1 MLSPLLISAL
11 KASAILAGNDVPRY
25 VGSLLIHRCD
35 EMWLSEP
42 LPFIEDF
49 IDELG
54 QGLQA
59 QDPKLKLSGTQ
70 RWWLGFCLMGII
82 LTNSICWARFE
93 RMSLGKYKVAALS
106 WMFRQSKIPWAML
119 LQMGVSVI
127 LKRYGITGGI
137 LVTDD
142 SDHRRSKKTPK
153 LYKTHK
159 IKDKCTGGYINGQ
172 NIVLLLLVTEKV
184 SLPVGFAIYQ
194 PDPEKQAWVKAD
206 KQLQKK
212 GVKKKDRP
220 AAPPSKAQYP
230 SKSQLVLH
238 LAKQFRQYHRQIT
251 VKAVVADALYGQS
264 DLMDAVSAVFDG
276 TQVISQLR
284 QNQNIQVRQR
294 QQNLMQYFATH
305 PGVEQSIRIRGQSPI
320 LATVS
325 SLRVK
330 VCAHEGKKRF
340 VIALKYPGES
350 EYRYLVATDLTWR
363 TIDIIQAYSIRWIV
377 EVFIEDWK
385 SYEGWAQL
393 AKQPGFEGTSHGLSL
408 SLLLDLCLLLHP
420 RQLAQV
426 ERKLPAYTVGS
437 LLRMIQMESLLGH
450 VEQLLQST
458 NPAEQLTQMAALV
471 REFFTLKPSGKHM
484 SGRNLGRLESTPGL
498 AHRAIA

>member
-1 MLSPLLISAL
+1 
-11 KASAILAGNDVPRY
+11 
-25 VGSLLIHRCD
+25 
-35 EMWLSEP
+35 MWLSQP

-54 QGLQA
+54 QGLAA
-59 QDPKLKLSGTQ
+59 QDPHQKLSGIQ
-70 RWWLGFCLMGII
+70 RGWLGFCLMGII

-93 RMSLGKYKVAALS
+93 RMSLGHYKIAALS

-119 LQMGVSVI
+119 LQIGVGLI
-127 LKRYGITGGI
+127 LKRYGITGGV

-142 SDHRRSKKTPK
+142 TDHQRSKKTPK

-159 IKDKCTGGYINGQ
+159 IKDKGTGGYINGQ

-194 PDPEKQAWVKAD
+194 PDPAKQAWVKAD
-206 KQLQKK
+206 KQLQQQ

-220 AAPPSKAQYP
+220 AAPPSNPQYP
-230 SKSQLVLH
+230 SKSQLVLQ
-238 LAKQFRQYHRQIT
+238 LLSQFQQYHAPIR
-251 VKAVVADALYGQS
+251 VKAIVADALYGQADFMDAAS
-264 DLMDAVSAVFDG
+264 DLFNG

-284 QNQNIQVRQR
+284 QNQNIQIRQR
-294 QQNLMQYFATH
+294 QPSLIEYFATH
-305 PGVEQSIRIRGQSPI
+305 PGVEQAIRIRGESPI

-330 VCAHEGKKRF
+330 VCAHGKKRF

-350 EYRYLVATDLTWR
+350 AYRYLVATDLSWR

-393 AKQPGFEGTSHGLSL
+393 AKQTGAEGTSHGLSL

-426 ERKLPAYTVGS
+426 EHKLPAYTVGS

-450 VEQLLQST
+450 VEQLLQSA
-458 NPAEQLTQMAALV
+458 NPTEQLTQMAALV

-484 SGRNLGRLESTPGL
+484 SGRNLGRLEPTPSLGY
-498 AHRAIA
+498 RAIA

>member
-1 MLSPLLISAL
+1 
-11 KASAILAGNDVPRY
+11 
-25 VGSLLIHRCD
+25 
-35 EMWLSEP
+35 MWLSQP

-54 QGLQA
+54 RGLQA
-59 QDPKLKLSGTQ
+59 QDSNRKLSGIQ
-70 RWWLGFCLMGII
+70 RGWLGFCLMGII

-93 RMSLGKYKVAALS
+93 RMSLGHYKIAALS

-119 LQMGVSVI
+119 LQIGVGVI
-127 LKRYGITGGI
+127 LKRYGITSGV

-142 SDHRRSKKTPK
+142 SDHQRSKKTPK

-159 IKDKCTGGYINGQ
+159 IKDKGTGGYINGQ
-172 NIVLLLLVTEKV
+172 NIVLLLLVTAKV

-206 KQLQKK
+206 KQLQQQ

-220 AAPPSKAQYP
+220 AAPPSNPQYP
-230 SKSQLVLH
+230 SKSQLVLQ
-238 LAKQFRQYHRQIT
+238 LLRQFQQYHAPIR
-251 VKAVVADALYGQS
+251 VKAIVADALYGQADFMDAAS
-264 DLMDAVSAVFDG
+264 DLFDG

-284 QNQNIQVRQR
+284 QNQNIQVRQH
-294 QQNLMQYFATH
+294 QQSLIQYFATH
-305 PGVEQSIRIRGQSPI
+305 PGVEQAIRIRGQAPI
-320 LATVS
+320 LATIS

-330 VCAHEGKKRF
+330 VCAHGKKRF

-350 EYRYLVATDLTWR
+350 EYRYLVATDLSWR

-393 AKQPGFEGTSHGLSL
+393 AKQTGEEGTSHGLSL

-426 ERKLPAYTVGS
+426 EHKLPAYTVGS
-437 LLRMIQMESLLGH
+437 LLRMMQMESLLGH

-484 SGRNLGRLESTPGL
+484 SGRDLGRLEATPGL
-498 AHRAIA
+498 IHRAIA

>member
-1 MLSPLLISAL
+1 
-11 KASAILAGNDVPRY
+11 
-25 VGSLLIHRCD
+25 
-35 EMWLSEP
+35 MWLSEP
-42 LPFIEDF
+42 LPFIADF

-54 QGLQA
+54 KGLQA
-59 QDPKLKLSGTQ
+59 HDPNLKLSGIQ
-70 RWWLGFCLMGII
+70 RGWLGFCLMGII

-93 RMSLGKYKVAALS
+93 RMSLGQYKLAALS
-106 WMFRQSKIPWAML
+106 WMFRQSKLPWEML
-119 LQMGVSVI
+119 LQLGVGVI
-127 LKRYGITGGI
+127 LKRYGISAGV

-142 SDHRRSKKTPK
+142 SEQPRSKKTPK

-159 IKDKCTGGYINGQ
+159 IKDKRSGGYINGQ
-172 NIVLLLLVTEKV
+172 TIVLLLLVTEKV

-194 PDPEKQAWVKAD
+194 PDPAKQAWVKAD
-206 KQLQKK
+206 KQLQKQ

-220 AAPPSKAQYP
+220 AAPPSNPQYP
-230 SKSQLVLH
+230 SKTQLVLQ
-238 LAKQFRQYHRQIT
+238 LMTQFHQYHGQIN
-251 VKAVVADALYGQS
+251 VKAIVADALYGQA
-264 DLMDAVSAVFDG
+264 DFMDAAADLFDG

-294 QQNLMQYFATH
+294 QQRLIQYFATH
-305 PGVEQSIRIRGQSPI
+305 PGVEQAIRIRGQAPI

-330 VCAHEGKKRF
+330 VCAHGKKRF

-350 EYRYLVATDLTWR
+350 EYRYLVATVLSWR

-393 AKQPGFEGTSHGLSL
+393 AKQTGEEGTSRGLSL

-426 ERKLPAYTVGS
+426 EHKLPAYTVGS
-437 LLRMIQMESLLGH
+437 LLRMIQMESLLRH

-458 NPAEQLTQMAALV
+458 NPAEQLTRLAALV
-471 REFFTLKPSGKHM
+471 REFFILQPSGKHM
-484 SGRNLGRLESTPGL
+484 SGRDLGRLESTPGL
-498 AHRAIA
+498 IHRAIA

>member
-1 MLSPLLISAL
+1 
-11 KASAILAGNDVPRY
+11 
-25 VGSLLIHRCD
+25 
-35 EMWLSEP
+35 MWLSQP

-54 QGLQA
+54 RGLQA
-59 QDPKLKLSGTQ
+59 QDSNRKLSGIQ
-70 RWWLGFCLMGII
+70 RGWLGFCLMGII

-93 RMSLGKYKVAALS
+93 RMSLGHYKIAALS

-119 LQMGVSVI
+119 LQIGVGVI
-127 LKRYGITGGI
+127 LKRYGITAGV

-142 SDHRRSKKTPK
+142 SDHQRSKKTPK

-159 IKDKCTGGYINGQ
+159 IKDKGTGGYINGQ
-172 NIVLLLLVTEKV
+172 NIVLLLLVTAKV

-206 KQLQKK
+206 KQLQQQ

-220 AAPPSKAQYP
+220 AAPPSNPQYP
-230 SKSQLVLH
+230 SKSQLVLQ
-238 LAKQFRQYHRQIT
+238 LLSQFQQYHAPIH
-251 VKAVVADALYGQS
+251 VKAIVADALYGQADFMDAAS
-264 DLMDAVSAVFDG
+264 DLFDG

-284 QNQNIQVRQR
+284 QNQNIQVRQH
-294 QQNLMQYFATH
+294 QQSLVQYFATH
-305 PGVEQSIRIRGQSPI
+305 PGVEQAIRIRGQAPI

-330 VCAHEGKKRF
+330 VCAHGKKRF

-350 EYRYLVATDLTWR
+350 AYRYLVATDLSWR

-393 AKQPGFEGTSHGLSL
+393 AKQTGEEGTSHGLSL

-426 ERKLPAYTVGS
+426 EHKLPAYTVGS
-437 LLRMIQMESLLGH
+437 LLRMMQMESLLGH

-484 SGRNLGRLESTPGL
+484 SGRDLGRLEATPGL
-498 AHRAIA
+498 IHRAIA

>member
-1 MLSPLLISAL
+1 
-11 KASAILAGNDVPRY
+11 
-25 VGSLLIHRCD
+25 
-35 EMWLSEP
+35 MWLSQP

-54 QGLQA
+54 RGLQA
-59 QDPKLKLSGTQ
+59 QDSNRKLSGIQ
-70 RWWLGFCLMGII
+70 RGWLGFCLMGII

-93 RMSLGKYKVAALS
+93 RMSLGHYKIAALS

-119 LQMGVSVI
+119 LQIGVGVI
-127 LKRYGITGGI
+127 LKRYGITAGV

-142 SDHRRSKKTPK
+142 SDHQRSKKTPK

-159 IKDKCTGGYINGQ
+159 IKDKGTGGYINGQ
-172 NIVLLLLVTEKV
+172 NIVLLLLVTAKV

-206 KQLQKK
+206 KQLQQQ

-220 AAPPSKAQYP
+220 AAPPSNPQYP
-230 SKSQLVLH
+230 SKSQLVLQ
-238 LAKQFRQYHRQIT
+238 LLRQFQQYHAPIR
-251 VKAVVADALYGQS
+251 VKAIVADALYGQADFMDAAS
-264 DLMDAVSAVFDG
+264 DLFDG

-294 QQNLMQYFATH
+294 QQSLIQYFATH
-305 PGVEQSIRIRGQSPI
+305 SGVEQVIQIRGQAPL

-330 VCAHEGKKRF
+330 VCAHGKKRF

-350 EYRYLVATDLTWR
+350 EYRYLVATDLSWR

-393 AKQPGFEGTSHGLSL
+393 AKQTGEEGTSHGLSL

-426 ERKLPAYTVGS
+426 EHKLPAYTVGS
-437 LLRMIQMESLLGH
+437 LLRMMQMESLLGH

-484 SGRNLGRLESTPGL
+484 SGRDLGRLEATPGL
-498 AHRAIA
+498 IHRAIA

>member
-1 MLSPLLISAL
+1 
-11 KASAILAGNDVPRY
+11 
-25 VGSLLIHRCD
+25 
-35 EMWLSEP
+35 MWLSQP

-54 QGLQA
+54 RGLA
-59 QDPKLKLSGTQ
+59 SHDPNLKLSGIQ
-70 RWWLGFCLMGII
+70 RGWLGFCLMGII

-93 RMSLGKYKVAALS
+93 RMSLGHYKIAALS
-106 WMFRQSKIPWAML
+106 WMFRQSKIPWTTL
-119 LQMGVSVI
+119 LQIGVGLI
-127 LKRYGITGGI
+127 LKRYGITDGV

-142 SDHRRSKKTPK
+142 TDHQRSKKTPK

-159 IKDKCTGGYINGQ
+159 IKDKGTGGYINGQ

-194 PDPEKQAWVKAD
+194 PDPDKRAWVKAD
-206 KQLQKK
+206 KQLQQQ
-212 GVKKKDRP
+212 GVKKKNRP
-220 AAPPSKAQYP
+220 TAPPSNPQYP
-230 SKSQLVLH
+230 SKPQLVLQ
-238 LAKQFRQYHRQIT
+238 LLSQFQQYHAPIR
-251 VKAVVADALYGQS
+251 VKAIVADALYGQANFMDAAS
-264 DLMDAVSAVFDG
+264 DLFDG

-284 QNQNIQVRQR
+284 QNQNIQVHQC
-294 QQNLMQYFATH
+294 QPSLIEYFATH
-305 PGVEQSIRIRGQSPI
+305 PGVEQAIRIRGQAPI

-330 VCAHEGKKRF
+330 VCAHGKKRF

-350 EYRYLVATDLTWR
+350 AYRYLVATDLSWR
-363 TIDIIQAYSIRWIV
+363 TIDIIQAYSLRWIV

-393 AKQPGFEGTSHGLSL
+393 AKQTGKEGTSHGLSL

-426 ERKLPAYTVGS
+426 EHKLPAYTVGS
-437 LLRMIQMESLLGH
+437 LLRMIQMESLLSH

-458 NPAEQLTQMAALV
+458 NPAAQLTQMAALV

-484 SGRNLGRLESTPGL
+484 SGRNLGRLEPTPSL
-498 AHRAIA
+498 VYRAIA